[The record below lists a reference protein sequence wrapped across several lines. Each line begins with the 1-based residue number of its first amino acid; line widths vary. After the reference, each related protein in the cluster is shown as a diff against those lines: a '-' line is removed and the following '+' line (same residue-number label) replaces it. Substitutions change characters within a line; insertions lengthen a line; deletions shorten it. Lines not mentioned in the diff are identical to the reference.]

1 MRGAVKKRKKRRQ
14 RPKTLLDRLAFAAYC
29 GKNARRSTMED
40 LYPPWTRLLPRE
52 RAIYRRIV
60 RYVVLRAWL
69 EPGHFQCLRG
79 VPMRDRR
86 K

>member
-1 MRGAVKKRKKRRQ
+1 MKKRKKKRL
-14 RPKTLLDRLAFAAYC
+14 RPRTLLNRLAFAAYC
-29 GKNARRSTMED
+29 AKNHKRGMRED
-40 LYPPWTRLLPRE
+40 LYPLWVRLLPRE

-69 EPGHFQCLRG
+69 EPGHFNCLRG
-79 VPMRDRR
+79 VSMRDRR

>member
-1 MRGAVKKRKKRRQ
+1 MR
-14 RPKTLLDRLAFAAYC
+14 
-29 GKNARRSTMED
+29 ED
-40 LYPPWTRLLPRE
+40 LYPLWVRLLPRE

-69 EPGHFQCLRG
+69 EPGHFNCLRG
-79 VPMRDRR
+79 VSMRDRR

>member
-1 MRGAVKKRKKRRQ
+1 MKKKKKKRRL
-14 RPKTLLDRLAFAAYC
+14 PKTLLDRLAFAAYC
-29 GKNARRSTMED
+29 GKNRRSSTMEE
-40 LYPPWTRLLPRE
+40 LYLPWTRLLPWE

-69 EPGHFQCLRG
+69 EPGHFESLHG
-79 VPMRDRR
+79 ISMRDRR